1 MTFPKADVDPAW
13 KILLTFCKGAHLR
26 ARFLDAD
33 GRPSRRFERPS
44 PRPAIRVINERAS
57 CLRPRSI
64 LVFGVTALET
74 SGRSAKIRRSER
86 NSPAVREGGNGR
98 VSQ

>member
-13 KILLTFCKGAHLR
+13 KILLTFLQGRSL
-26 ARFLDAD
+26 ARGCSTRD
-33 GRPSRRFERPS
+33 GRPSRRFERQS

-64 LVFGVTALET
+64 SVFGITALET

-98 VSQ
+98 VRQ